1 MPPNKISA
9 IVEDDTVY
17 LRLPYELKERA
28 KSLPAYRWDKKRR
41 VWTFPA
47 TAAVAGNIIDEFSY
61 VERDKEFIELE
72 NLFLARRVAH
82 KYLNFKKGSLKEP
95 EIVKGSSWH
104 HQLQAYNFIASL
116 WGGISNGAP
125 RGGALLAYDMG
136 TGKSRVA
143 IQLIENFALK
153 KVLILCPKSVM
164 DVWPEQ
170 IERHARYDLSYL
182 PIVLNNESV
191 KRRAEMMKHFR
202 DRSRLFVLNYDA
214 AWRGDMRK
222 AILEINWD
230 LVILDEA
237 HRIKSPNSAI
247 SKFCAELGSR
257 IPARLAMTGTPLPH
271 SPLDAFALY
280 RFLDPG
286 IFGLSHYRFKEEYAV
301 LGGFEQKQVVAFRN
315 LDELHDKMYSIAI
328 RVTKEECLDLPEL
341 IHERLTCSLKEKT
354 RKIYDK
360 IENDFYA
367 ELEGGEVT
375 AANILVKI
383 LRLQQITS
391 GHVTD
396 DEGKQLWID
405 DSKEKLLEDFLQDL
419 PKDEPVVVFCR
430 FRNDLD
436 AVHRVVNRI
445 CYVPIGRFTDLY
457 DQIIPVAR
465 MHRGSLELSGRV
477 NQLKAWQEGE
487 GHILAVQIQSGGVGI
502 DLTRAAYAIYYSVGY
517 SLADYLQSVSR
528 LHRPGQKRK
537 VSCYHLVASNTID
550 EKVYKALEK
559 REEVIESVLGVIEP
573 PALQAL
579 RRPGCPEKN
588 ESQLQDKK

>member
-1 MPPNKISA
+1 MSNFWMSNIFA
-9 IVEDDTVY
+9 TVENDRIH
-17 LRLPYELKERA
+17 LNLPYALKERA
-28 KSLPAYRWDKKRR
+28 KSIPAYRWDKKRR

-170 IERHARYDLSYL
+170 FQKHGLKIKYEYDNNTANANRGFISVLKLGSIKYRAGIL
-182 PIVLNNESV
+182 QSRVAAINRQTIV
-191 KRRAEMMKHFR
+191 
-202 DRSRLFVLNYDA
+202 VLNYDA
-214 AWRGDMRK
+214 AWRTWMREE
-222 AILEINWD
+222 ILDVNWD

-237 HRIKSPNSAI
+237 HRAKSPNSNI

-341 IHERLTCSLKEKT
+341 IHERLACSLKEKT

-360 IENDFYA
+360 IENDFYS
-367 ELEGGEVT
+367 ELEDGEVT
-375 AANILVKI
+375 AANVLVKI

-405 DSKEKLLEDFLQDL
+405 DSKEKLLEDFLSDL

-445 CYVPIGRFTDLY
+445 CYVPIGRFTGLY
-457 DQIIPVAR
+457 DQTVPVAR
-465 MHRGSLELSGRV
+465 MHHGSLELSGRV

-559 REEVIESVLGVIEP
+559 REEVIESVLG
-573 PALQAL
+573 
-579 RRPGCPEKN
+579 
-588 ESQLQDKK
+588 KK